1 MESIMI
7 DAWPYNLVFSFV
19 FIVGTSLAFIL
30 WENFRPLTDEE
41 NDLLS
46 LFSLAISKGSYTE
59 VCSFSYFNKPEE
71 YTLSISCKSF
81 VISKRLG
88 KILTKIQNE
97 KNKELK
103 NKETEKNIKFLRS
116 KFENKDE

>member
-1 MESIMI
+1 MI
-7 DAWPYNLVFSFV
+7 DAWPYNLVFSFI

-59 VCSFSYFNKPEE
+59 VCSFYYFNKPEE
-71 YTLSISCKSF
+71 YTLFIGCKSF
-81 VISKRLG
+81 AISRRLG

-103 NKETEKNIKFLRS
+103 SKETKENIKFLMS

>member
-1 MESIMI
+1 MI
-7 DAWPYNLVFSFV
+7 DALPYILVFSFV
-19 FIVGTSLAFIL
+19 FIVGTRLGFIL

-59 VCSFSYFNKPEE
+59 VCSLSYLNKSEE

-81 VISKRLG
+81 VISRRLG

-103 NKETEKNIKFLRS
+103 NKETEKNIKFLMS
-116 KFENKDE
+116 KFENNDE